1 MQKIIIINQD
11 EAEVVT
17 KVTQALDEAGVNI
30 KSLDTERIGE
40 QSIISL
46 TTNDADLA
54 LQALA
59 RAGFHAGATY
69 FQEKDET
76 PPKVV
81 ELPAT
86 PELLARVDLSHNGT
100 DMLCARGGLFGPRC
114 QEPPVTVFLC
124 AGFLWPG
131 CQEHKD
137 QLRWALSIMPT
148 GLPAY

>member
-1 MQKIIIINQD
+1 MQRIIIIRQD
-11 EAEVVT
+11 ESRVIT

-30 KSLDTERIGE
+30 KSLDTERTLE

-46 TTNDADLA
+46 TTDNADLA

-59 RAGFHAGATY
+59 RAGFHAGASY
-69 FQEKDET
+69 FQEKEET

-86 PELLARVDLSHNGT
+86 PEILARVDLSQNGI
-100 DMLCARGGLFGPRC
+100 DMLCAKGGLLGPRC

-124 AGFLWPG
+124 GGFLWPG
-131 CQEHKD
+131 CQEHRD
-137 QLRWALSIMPT
+137 QLGWALSIMPT
-148 GLPAY
+148 DMGAH

>member
-1 MQKIIIINQD
+1 MEKIVIISQD
-11 EAEVVT
+11 ETGVIARVA
-17 KVTQALDEAGVNI
+17 QALDEAGVNI
-30 KSLDTERIGE
+30 KSLDTERVGE
-40 QSIISL
+40 QGIISL
-46 TTNDADLA
+46 TTDGTDLA
-54 LQALA
+54 LRALA
-59 RAGFHAGATY
+59 RAGFHATTGD
-69 FQEKDET
+69 FQDKEKT
-76 PPKVV
+76 QMKVV

-100 DMLCARGGLFGPRC
+100 DMLCAKGDLLGPRY

-148 GLPAY
+148 DLPAY